1 MAPANNVWK
10 IRIHFDAKAR
20 FPMIECRIRGMCN
33 LENVC
38 EFAVLIKI
46 PTSTD
51 INTEI
56 TKVSQN
62 VTPSPLLPPLI
73 PLPPSPASGPNSG
86 VNHAT
91 VTSAPLTNC
100 TRTGLS
106 MSAARPSTDAR
117 SKDTRSLYAYTFS
130 SSTRAVCTSASSM
143 YRRPKKSSDGA
154 MNVVVAIR
162 VDKMSSCANE
172 CRRRSSVAAN
182 ECPSRIGS
190 DALLQRQTIR
200 RKSPQ

>member
-1 MAPANNVWK
+1 MASANNVLK
-10 IRIHFDAKAR
+10 IRIHFDAKAWS
-20 FPMIECRIRGMCN
+20 PMIEFRIRGMFN
-33 LENVC
+33 LEKVC

-62 VTPSPLLPPLI
+62 VTPSPLLQI

-117 SKDTRSLYAYTFS
+117 SKDTLSLFAYTFS

-143 YRRPKKSSDGA
+143 YRRPRKSSDGA
-154 MNVVVAIR
+154 MNDVVAIR
-162 VDKMSSCANE
+162 VNKMSNCAN
-172 CRRRSSVAAN
+172 
-182 ECPSRIGS
+182 
-190 DALLQRQTIR
+190 
-200 RKSPQ
+200 